1 MNVFDLYL
9 TGAVD
14 SINWGFRSL
23 HLNQRLR
30 ENGINLGY
38 IQDLV
43 FNEEPIDF
51 AYSRDN
57 RYEVF
62 FETPDT
68 KDYDE
73 LKLIFACGSN
83 SIDVISVMPNT
94 LIGTNKHRNKFMPN
108 SQKNFKKQQAIA
120 HSKIGRKGGMIY

>member
-9 TGAVD
+9 IGDVD
-14 SINWGFRSL
+14 SINWGFQSL

-30 ENGINLGY
+30 DNGINLDY

-43 FNEEPIDF
+43 FNEVPIDF

-57 RYEVF
+57 RFEVF

-68 KDYDE
+68 KDYAE

-94 LIGTNKHRNKFMPN
+94 LNG
-108 SQKNFKKQQAIA
+108 SYKNQTKYCSDSHKKLKKQQAKA
-120 HSKIGRKGGMIY
+120 YAKRKRMN